1 MSLLQVNNVT
11 HSYGSQSFFKWKDRS
26 KKVLSDI
33 SFSIEEGTC
42 LGMLGSSG
50 AGKSTLG
57 KVILGL
63 ERPQKGEILFQG
75 QDLYSIEKRTI
86 HKIRRDL
93 QVVFQDSYSSV
104 NPRMTAERIIAEPLE
119 NYEKL
124 TVNEQKRT
132 IIELLERVGLSEQDL
147 KKYPNQFSGGQ
158 LQRINIARA
167 ISLKPRLIVLDES
180 VSSLDMVTQ
189 TLVLELLKELKK
201 DFGLSYFFITHD
213 IKAAYEISDKMG
225 LLEKGELVELYH
237 DKTQFFTSNHPVAK
251 EMRNSILAEHPRNRT
266 VRDSGSFGDKGT
278 GPAYRILRQR
288 RDGGT
293 GSLTRL

>member
-1 MSLLQVNNVT
+1 VSLLQVNEVT
-11 HSYGSQSFFKWKDRS
+11 HSYGNRTFFKWQNRS

-42 LGMLGSSG
+42 LGMLGTSG

-63 ERPQKGEILFQG
+63 EKPQHGQVLFQG
-75 QDLYSIEKRTI
+75 HDIYTVDKYTRQ
-86 HKIRRDL
+86 KIRRDL
-93 QVVFQDSYSSV
+93 QVVFQDSYSAV

-124 TVNEQKRT
+124 TLAEQKRT
-132 IIELLERVGLSEQDL
+132 VIELLERVGLDEKDL
-147 KKYPNQFSGGQ
+147 KKYPHQFSGGQ

-167 ISLKPRLIVLDES
+167 VSLKPKLIVLDES

-189 TLVLELLKELKK
+189 TLILELLKELKE

-213 IKAAYEISDKMG
+213 IKAAYMISDT
-225 LLEKGELVELYH
+225 LSVLEKGELIEYYNS
-237 DKTQFFTSNHPVAK
+237 KNQFFTSKNPVVK
-251 EMRNSILAEHPRNRT
+251 EMRGSILAEHPRFRSIRARN
-266 VRDSGSFGDKGT
+266 KNNH
-278 GPAYRILRQR
+278 I
-288 RDGGT
+288 
-293 GSLTRL
+293 